1 MIPWYFFLA
10 TSTFLV
16 LQFIWGQHTTVSADH
31 YESLH
36 TKSSLQENKC
46 ATWHCLDLNNVSAT
60 HKKNHMP
67 DEWIKCSNSTVL
79 LVHGNCMTYEHERS
93 TYAAECPYFQVD
105 GHKVSDSDPGYIE
118 LPLNVS
124 KLTEYMCGPLNRK
137 GLLCTECID
146 GFSTSFISLEH
157 TCSNCTN
164 SYGILL
170 FILAEIVPLTLFYLI
185 ILGGSRISERGEHQ

>member
-1 MIPWYFFLA
+1 MLP
-10 TSTFLV
+10 S
-16 LQFIWGQHTTVSADH
+16 
-31 YESLH
+31 
-36 TKSSLQENKC
+36 
-46 ATWHCLDLNNVSAT
+46 
-60 HKKNHMP
+60 
-67 DEWIKCSNSTVL
+67 
-79 LVHGNCMTYEHERS
+79 VHI
-93 TYAAECPYFQVD
+93 
-105 GHKVSDSDPGYIE
+105 VSDSDPGYIE